1 MQIFQWK
8 MIFHLGRYKTT
19 LLGCF
24 TKSFLKNKF
33 HKKVRRSPQ
42 FVMSK
47 KIKVSTV
54 FRFFG
59 VYHGI
64 LAYFRNALDIFNDS
78 KKFHY
83 KRF

>member
-1 MQIFQWK
+1 

-19 LLGCF
+19 SLGCF
-24 TKSFLKNKF
+24 TKSFLKKNQF

-47 KIKVSTV
+47 KIKASNV
-54 FRFFG
+54 FRFFC
-59 VYHGI
+59 VCYGI
-64 LAYFRNALDIFNDS
+64 LAYFRNALDTFNDS

>member
-1 MQIFQWK
+1 
-8 MIFHLGRYKTT
+8 
-19 LLGCF
+19 
-24 TKSFLKNKF
+24 
-33 HKKVRRSPQ
+33 
-42 FVMSK
+42 MSK
-47 KIKVSTV
+47 KIKASTV

-59 VYHGI
+59 VYYGI